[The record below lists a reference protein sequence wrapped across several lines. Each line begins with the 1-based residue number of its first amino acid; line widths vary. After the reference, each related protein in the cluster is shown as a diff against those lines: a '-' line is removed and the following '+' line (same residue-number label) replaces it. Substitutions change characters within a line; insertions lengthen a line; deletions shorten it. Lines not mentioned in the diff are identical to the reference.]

1 LFLDRSILIQSSK
14 FKAQNSRFAFRAS
27 WRIVR
32 RSKGVRAA
40 EGFSILPSPLI
51 IDDFGSRIAT
61 VWSELRPATR
71 GLVERALQ
79 ASSGTQ
85 AARNFQYDARADLE
99 LSRFLA
105 ALDDRAAEKT
115 DALDPEKNGKL
126 KSIADTCAAVL
137 LEKTESAEV
146 FTQLVRRAQMQRDYR
161 RIDILADALNSRFP
175 PSEICELARSE
186 EIIVRELANEALAR
200 CPISVLASLLNDPVD
215 AETARA
221 ALRRQ
226 VVEYGSEEARQIV
239 NVLDQADEM

>member
-1 LFLDRSILIQSSK
+1 
-14 FKAQNSRFAFRAS
+14 
-27 WRIVR
+27 
-32 RSKGVRAA
+32 
-40 EGFSILPSPLI
+40 LPSPLI

-61 VWSELRPATR
+61 AWSQLRPATR
-71 GLVERALQ
+71 GLVERALLAA
-79 ASSGTQ
+79 ASATQ

-99 LSRFLA
+99 LSRFLT

-115 DALDPEKNGKL
+115 DALDAEKGGKL

-146 FTQLVRRAQMQRDYR
+146 FTQLVQRAEMQKDYR
-161 RIDILADALNSRFP
+161 RIDTLADALTSRFP
-175 PSEICELARSE
+175 PSEVCELARSE
-186 EIIVRELANEALAR
+186 NLIVRELANEALAR
-200 CPISVLASLLNDPVD
+200 CPISVLAGLLNDPVD

-239 NVLDQADEM
+239 NVLDQVDEL

>member
-1 LFLDRSILIQSSK
+1 M
-14 FKAQNSRFAFRAS
+14 
-27 WRIVR
+27 
-32 RSKGVRAA
+32 
-40 EGFSILPSPLI
+40 PSPFI
-51 IDDFGSRIAT
+51 IEDFGSRIAT

-71 GLVERALQ
+71 GLVERAL
-79 ASSGTQ
+79 SGTQ
-85 AARNFQYDARADLE
+85 PSRNFQYDARSDLE

-115 DALDPEKNGKL
+115 DALDPEKGGKL

-146 FTQLVRRAQMQRDYR
+146 FTQLVRRAQMQKDYR
-161 RIDILADALNSRFP
+161 RIDTLADALTSRFP

-186 EIIVRELANEALAR
+186 DVVVRELANEALAR
-200 CPISVLASLLNDPVD
+200 CPVSMLFGLLQDPVD

-226 VVEYGSEEARQIV
+226 VVEYGSEEARQLV
-239 NVLDQADEM
+239 NALDQVDEL

>member
-1 LFLDRSILIQSSK
+1 M
-14 FKAQNSRFAFRAS
+14 
-27 WRIVR
+27 
-32 RSKGVRAA
+32 
-40 EGFSILPSPLI
+40 PPPLS
-51 IDDFGSRIAT
+51 IDDFGTRIAT
-61 VWSELRPATR
+61 AWSQLRPATR

-79 ASSGTQ
+79 AASTGNQTT
-85 AARNFQYDARADLE
+85 RNFQYDARADLE

-105 ALDDRAAEKT
+105 ALDERAAEKS
-115 DALDPEKNGKL
+115 DALDPEQNGKL

-146 FTQLVRRAQMQRDYR
+146 FAQLVRRAETQKDYR
-161 RIDILADALNSRFP
+161 RIDTLADALTERFP

-186 EIIVRELANEALAR
+186 DTIVRELANEALAR
-200 CPISVLASLLNDPVD
+200 CPVSMLVALLNDPVD

-239 NVLDQADEM
+239 NALDQADEML

>member
-1 LFLDRSILIQSSK
+1 M
-14 FKAQNSRFAFRAS
+14 
-27 WRIVR
+27 
-32 RSKGVRAA
+32 
-40 EGFSILPSPLI
+40 PSPLI

-61 VWSELRPATR
+61 AWSQLRPATR
-71 GLVERALQ
+71 GLVERAVHAA
-79 ASSGTQ
+79 ASPTQ

-115 DALDPEKNGKL
+115 DALDAEKGGKL

-146 FTQLVRRAQMQRDYR
+146 FTQLVRRAEIQKDYR
-161 RIDILADALNSRFP
+161 RIDTLADALGARFP
-175 PSEICELARSE
+175 PSEVCELARSE
-186 EIIVRELANEALAR
+186 NLIVRELANEALAR
-200 CPISVLASLLNDPVD
+200 CPISVLAGLLNDPVD

-239 NVLDQADEM
+239 NVLDQVDEL

>member
-1 LFLDRSILIQSSK
+1 M
-14 FKAQNSRFAFRAS
+14 
-27 WRIVR
+27 
-32 RSKGVRAA
+32 
-40 EGFSILPSPLI
+40 
-51 IDDFGSRIAT
+51 
-61 VWSELRPATR
+61 
-71 GLVERALQ
+71 
-79 ASSGTQ
+79 SGTQ
-85 AARNFQYDARADLE
+85 SSRNFQYDARADLE

-115 DALDPEKNGKL
+115 DILDPEKGGKL

-161 RIDILADALNSRFP
+161 RIDTLADALTSRFP

-186 EIIVRELANEALAR
+186 DVVVRELANEALAR
-200 CPISVLASLLNDPVD
+200 CPVSILASLLGDPVD

-226 VVEYGSEEARQIV
+226 VVEYGSEEARQLV
-239 NVLDQADEM
+239 NALDLADEM